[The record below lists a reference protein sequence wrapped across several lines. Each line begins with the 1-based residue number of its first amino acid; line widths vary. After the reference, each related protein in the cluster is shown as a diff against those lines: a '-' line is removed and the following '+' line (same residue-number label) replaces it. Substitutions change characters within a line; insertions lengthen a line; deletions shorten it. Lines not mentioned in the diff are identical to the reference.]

1 MSPDRAPENASLPAK
16 DERGMA
22 LLAAMADAPTE
33 AERGCRREAV
43 IRYYLPDA
51 TGLAHRFR
59 HRGVP
64 NDDLHQVAAMAL
76 VMAVDRFDPAR
87 GKPFIGFL
95 IPTVL
100 GEIRR
105 YFRDRTWAVRAPRAL
120 QERCLAITNA
130 TDRLAQQLGRSPTV
144 KDLARE
150 LDLTVDE
157 VLEGLECGWA
167 AYTAGALTGP
177 TDDDWQLP
185 AAADRDLEL
194 VEDWQAL
201 QPLLR
206 QLPERDRRILRMRF
220 IDELTQ
226 AKIAEQ
232 IGVSQMHVSR
242 LLTSCLDHLRTSLLA
257 GT

>member
-51 TGLAHRFR
+51 TGLVHRFR

-95 IPTVL
+95 ISTVL

-105 YFRDRTWAVRAPRAL
+105 YFRDRTWAVWAPRAL

-167 AYTAGALTGP
+167 ASTPQARSPDPPTTTGSFPLPPTGTWNWSRTGKPCNHSCGNCQSETAA
-177 TDDDWQLP
+177 
-185 AAADRDLEL
+185 
-194 VEDWQAL
+194 
-201 QPLLR
+201 
-206 QLPERDRRILRMRF
+206 
-220 IDELTQ
+220 
-226 AKIAEQ
+226 
-232 IGVSQMHVSR
+232 
-242 LLTSCLDHLRTSLLA
+242 SCECGSSTNSPKPRSPNKSASHKCTYPGS
-257 GT
+257 